1 MDTTNTGTTNTD
13 SSSDL
18 TSDGRQGPP
27 PKTVWPTLNYVDA
40 PAAIR
45 FLVDVFG
52 FEAVLVVPGE
62 DDSVVEHAQLRW
74 PEGGGVMLGTANRP
88 GNVFSERPLGA
99 ASTYVVTDDLD
110 RVHESAMA
118 AGCLVV
124 RALQVE
130 EYGGGSRGF
139 SVRDPE
145 GNIWSFG
152 DYRGE

>member
-1 MDTTNTGTTNTD
+1 MDTTNTDTANTD
-13 SSSDL
+13 TTTD
-18 TSDGRQGPP
+18 RPQGPP
-27 PKTVWPTLNYVDA
+27 PKMVWPTLVYVDA

-110 RVHESAMA
+110 RVHESATA
-118 AGCLVV
+118 AGCPVV
-124 RALQVE
+124 RELRVE
-130 EYGGGSRGF
+130 DYGGGSRGF